1 MIVVKPS
8 TVHGK
13 DGSVGSYDRT
23 AAGTSV
29 DDHGCTEAWAG
40 QEYFVTSVWIMLK
53 EQAIEETVFEAYD
66 LRLARLYVRLW
77 VRIRAYRTSNRW
89 WNCSKREN
97 LIWHWRS
104 SGAVVH
110 WRSYSDR
117 DISNEM
123 PSGSMDWSYNVM
135 VVGQELKNAEG
146 ASNITLFIKDSF
158 YYMRSSDEDT
168 VLSNE
173 EAGPDRNKDTI
184 LSLRDNGKDSLAEVR
199 LRSVA

>member
-1 MIVVKPS
+1 
-8 TVHGK
+8 
-13 DGSVGSYDRT
+13 
-23 AAGTSV
+23 
-29 DDHGCTEAWAG
+29 
-40 QEYFVTSVWIMLK
+40 MLK

-97 LIWHWRS
+97 LIWQWRA

-110 WRSYSDR
+110 WCSYSDR

-173 EAGPDRNKDTI
+173 EAGPDRNKDTV